1 MGDKEKSQG
10 GTRGFRI
17 RTPHD
22 IRRVL
27 ARIMN
32 EVYRDEIT
40 PDVAAKIGY
49 LAGTWLK
56 AYEQADLLD
65 RINKL
70 EECVSSETEGVEQ
83 WPRQQVVSARA

>member
-1 MGDKEKSQG
+1 MEKKRRG
-10 GTRGFRI
+10 PGAPPGFRI

-22 IRRVL
+22 VRRVL

-32 EVYRDEIT
+32 EVYREEIT

-49 LAGTWLK
+49 LAGMWLK

-65 RINKL
+65 RVKKL
-70 EECVSSETEGVEQ
+70 EETISFEREGVGQ
-83 WPRQQVVSARA
+83 WPRQEVVSARA